1 MSGESQIYFNY
12 SFNYAI
18 IIITYLINN
27 KNLTLKFMTE
37 EKSTS
42 SSTNLDVEANKT
54 IAALSYLWILFLI
67 PLLTKKNSKFCQFH
81 AKQGLILFIIEIVGG
96 LIFWFP
102 VFGQILMLALLV
114 VSVIGII
121 KALNGEWWKIP
132 YIYELSKKIN
142 L

>member
-1 MSGESQIYFNY
+1 
-12 SFNYAI
+12 
-18 IIITYLINN
+18 
-27 KNLTLKFMTE
+27 MTE

>member
-1 MSGESQIYFNY
+1 
-12 SFNYAI
+12 
-18 IIITYLINN
+18 
-27 KNLTLKFMTE
+27 MTE

-81 AKQGLILFIIEIVGG
+81 AKQGLILF
-96 LIFWFP
+96 LLSFFSWFP
-102 VFGQILMLALLV
+102 LVGWLMFLAIV
-114 VSVIGII
+114 VISVMGVV
-121 KALNGEWWKIP
+121 KALDGVWWKIP
-132 YIYELSKKIN
+132 YLYDLSKKIN

>member
-81 AKQGLILFIIEIVGG
+81 AKQGLILFLLSFIA
-96 LIFWFP
+96 WFP
-102 VFGQILMLALLV
+102 LIGWLIGLAIIV
-114 VSVIGII
+114 VSVMGIL
-121 KALNGEWWKIP
+121 KCLEGSWWKVP
-132 YIYELSKKIN
+132 YIYDLSKKIN

>member
-81 AKQGLILFIIEIVGG
+81 AKQGLILF
-96 LIFWFP
+96 LLSFFSWFP
-102 VFGQILMLALLV
+102 LVGWLMFLAIV
-114 VSVIGII
+114 VISVMGVV
-121 KALNGEWWKIP
+121 KALDGVWWKIP
-132 YIYELSKKIN
+132 YLYDLSKKIN